1 MRWIRFSS
9 AIAAAVL
16 ATAAC
21 DRGGG
26 IATKGKPGE
35 FLISTLAEPPGHK
48 VERSLGFYCR
58 WFTYTSGDFGAPFTA
73 ANVALKGEA
82 EKAGANAVVHWSA
95 TVVPPSEP
103 KGTGGSVVMLCGDFA
118 VVK

>member
-1 MRWIRFSS
+1 MRWTFALS

-16 ATAAC
+16 VTAAC
-21 DRGGG
+21 DRITGP
-26 IATKGKPGE
+26 KLKSGE

-48 VERSLGFYCR
+48 VERTLGFYCR

-73 ANVALKGEA
+73 ANVAFRGEA
-82 EKAGANAVVHWSA
+82 EKAGANAIVHWSA
-95 TVVPPSEP
+95 TVVPPSEA
-103 KGTGGSVVMLCGDFA
+103 KGAGGSVVMLCGDFA

>member
-1 MRWIRFSS
+1 MRWIRPAS
-9 AIAAAVL
+9 AIAAAVI

-21 DRGGG
+21 DRGGF
-26 IATKGKPGE
+26 ATKAKPGE
-35 FLISTLAEPPGHK
+35 FLITTLAEPPGHK

-73 ANVALKGEA
+73 ANVALRGEA

-103 KGTGGSVVMLCGDFA
+103 KGAGGSVVMLCGDFA